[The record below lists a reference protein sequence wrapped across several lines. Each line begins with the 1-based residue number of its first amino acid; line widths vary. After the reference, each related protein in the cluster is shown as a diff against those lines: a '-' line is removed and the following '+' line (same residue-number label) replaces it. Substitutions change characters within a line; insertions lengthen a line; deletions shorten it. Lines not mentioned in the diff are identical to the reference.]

1 MHEKTF
7 SMSLQVKLNIFKAQF
22 EAGAPPYNVKPEVVA
37 SMHRATEELKQ
48 AGLAELALKVGERAP
63 SFAMPDEMGTT
74 VSSQE
79 LLTRGP
85 IVLTFFRG
93 AW

>member
-1 MHEKTF
+1 
-7 SMSLQVKLNIFKAQF
+7 LQVKVDIFKVQY

-48 AGLAELALKVGERAP
+48 AGLAELALKIGERVP
-63 SFAMPDEMGTT
+63 SFVLPDEMGTL

-79 LLTRGP
+79 LLDG
-85 IVLTFFRG
+85 
-93 AW
+93 